1 MNERLFFLFLKIGT
15 ILLGVLGLA
24 VSSLLIYLT
33 LFKGGYKFYV
43 EREQRLQM
51 YEAYEKVM
59 RRAQPVRDWGGDIQ
73 WEHLR

>member
-73 WEHLR
+73 